1 MAPNPTVTE
10 GTTATRLVAKRTSTA
25 RLTDGREVQPCECKR
40 HDACHRKRR
49 PKRRFCSTCIDYC
62 GAR

>member
-1 MAPNPTVTE
+1 MAPNPTVIEATPKTLLVGNRT
-10 GTTATRLVAKRTSTA
+10 GTSRSTDA
-25 RLTDGREVQPCECKR
+25 NAVQPCECKR